1 MKQHRGF
8 TILEVILF
16 LAISGVLT
24 AMLLVGMGSAIQ
36 RQQYREAVQS
46 YAGFVRGQYS
56 RVINVQNDRL
66 HGNVCPI
73 SGTDS
78 GASSNRGQS
87 ECVILGRYIKTIDNT
102 GSQYG
107 AYPVYAAY
115 TGSGWVYGL
124 GDEDTSYSAQWST
137 KTRFADQ
144 DDGHSAI
151 SILMYRH
158 PDMGNLVVRTDT
170 NSYTNSNIGD
180 FINSTDANLV
190 GQEEICIY
198 STAWLATER
207 NSVLMGARAGSSD
220 SVTVV
225 SSSTGCNDKP

>member
-24 AMLLVGMGSAIQ
+24 SLLLVGMSTAIQ

-46 YAGFVRGQYS
+46 YAGFIRGQYS
-56 RVINVQNDRL
+56 RVINVQNDRS
-66 HGNVCPI
+66 HGDVCPI

-78 GASSNRGQS
+78 GAGSVRGQS
-87 ECVILGRYIKTIDNT
+87 SCVILGRYIKTIDNT
-102 GSQYG
+102 GSQYRV
-107 AYPVYAAY
+107 YPVYAAY
-115 TGSGWVYGL
+115 TGSDWVYGL
-124 GDEDTSYSAQWST
+124 GDEDTNYNAQWST

-144 DDGHSAI
+144 ADGHSGI

-170 NSYTNSNIGD
+170 NLYNNNNIGD
-180 FINSTDANLV
+180 FIDSADASLV
-190 GQEEICIY
+190 NQEEICIY
-198 STAWLATER
+198 STSWLTTER

-225 SSSTGCNDKP
+225 NSSTGCND